1 MNTIERF
8 DSQMEAEA
16 ALRLIPLSIA
26 QRGLWIAHKIAPP
39 DAVVNIAEC
48 LEIHGAVDEGLF
60 MQAMYQLAAE
70 AETARVSIVEKDGMP
85 WQAIAATFDRDLPF
99 VDVSAAA
106 DPRTAAFDWM
116 MAELTRPVDLARDP
130 LWMVALVKAGPE
142 KYFWMHRCHHIVLDG
157 FSGGLIARRIAELY
171 SALVEDREP
180 SPCDFGAF
188 AAINEHEA
196 NYRASPRYQR
206 DRQYWTEHLAGL
218 PEPITL
224 SRRRGQATGGLRR
237 ATGYISAELT
247 ARLHELAR
255 ERSISLPQTLISL
268 LAAYIYRATGSEDL
282 VMGMPVTARTNA
294 LLRRIPGLMAN
305 AVTIRLAMSQAQTLN
320 ELVQQVS
327 KTVLHALRH
336 QQYRFED
343 VRRDLGLTSNNQQ
356 ISWTAI
362 NIEPFHYDLR
372 FGTLASTPHN
382 LCNGSIEDITIFIYD
397 RNDGNGLRIDIDAN
411 PGLYTPEE
419 LETHLAR
426 LNRLVEAVVADPDR
440 PIAAVDILDPAERA
454 LIEGPWNATAHD
466 VPDAPWIDLFEA
478 RVQAAPAAPAVISGD
493 YTLSYAD
500 LDAAANRLAHALK
513 AEGVGPGR
521 LVAVAL
527 PRDEMLPVA
536 LLAVH
541 KAGGAYLPLDI
552 GAPAARLAMTL
563 EDGAPALVL
572 TISELTPI
580 LPAAGQRLFLLD
592 KVPTAAQP
600 ATAPARADL
609 GAGDTAY
616 VIFTSGSTGR
626 PKGVVISHRALT
638 NCLLTFADFTGLTPA
653 DRLMAVTTI
662 AFDIAAL
669 ELFMPLATGASVVIT
684 PRDVVRDPRALALA
698 IRNQGATVMQATP
711 SLWQAL
717 LADHLDALKGL
728 KPLVGGE
735 ALPGALARQMRRL
748 GHKVVNLYGPTE
760 TTIWSTATALDGDDL
775 DNPPIG
781 RPVWNT
787 TVHVL
792 DKSLQRVPVGVPGD
806 LYIGGLGIA
815 DGYLGRPELTA
826 ERFIANPYGAGRIY
840 QTGDIARWREDGVLE
855 YLGRSDFQIK
865 IRGFRVEAGEVEAA
879 LLAVPGIERAVVV
892 LREEAGK
899 GRMLVGYLVGR
910 VPEQAELRRLLA
922 ERLPDYM
929 IPGAFVT
936 LDALP
941 LNVNGK
947 IDRAAL
953 PAPEWQDRSGYTAP
967 RTPTEEMLAS
977 LWAEIFG
984 LEKVGVYDNLFD
996 LGGDSIAAAR
1006 MISTLQ
1012 ARFAVEIPLGA
1023 VFTKPTI
1030 AGLAEEI
1037 EKAAD
1042 HDPFK
1047 PVLTLQAAGHLAPLF
1062 CIHPVVG
1069 LGWSYATLLRHVKD
1083 RPVHVLQVPGLSSP
1097 APLFDG
1103 IPAMARSY
1111 LAAIRAIRPQGPYHL
1126 LGWSF
1131 GGLVAQEITRLLQA
1145 EGETVAF
1152 LCMLDSYPYV
1162 QGKIRT
1168 EAEDVRAALSYV
1180 GHDIDNPPETLEAL
1194 ADLVCDQYDVYSIP
1208 LVQSMGQK
1216 NPALF
1221 DNMRAA
1227 IANNLK
1233 IARDFVPQAAAQ
1245 SALLFRAT
1253 RGKGE
1258 AMDEIIHHQ
1267 PEAWNAYLTE
1277 TVVLPVDCH
1286 HHEMMDPQV
1295 MTDIGPQIAERLAAL
1310 G

>member
-8 DSQMEAEA
+8 DSEMEAEA

-26 QRGLWIAHKIAPP
+26 QRGLWIAHKIAPR

-70 AETARVSIVEKDGMP
+70 AETARVSIIEKDGIP
-85 WQAIAATFDRDLPF
+85 WQAISASFDHELPF
-99 VDVSAAA
+99 VDVSGAA
-106 DPRTAAFDWM
+106 DPRQAAFDWM
-116 MAELTRPVDLARDP
+116 MDELTRPVDLARDP
-130 LWMVALVKAGPE
+130 LWMIALVKAGPE

-157 FSGGLIARRIAELY
+157 FSGGLIARRMSELY
-171 SALVEDREP
+171 SALAEDREA
-180 SPCDFGAF
+180 SPCEFGSF
-188 AAINEHEA
+188 AEINEHEA
-196 NYRASPRYQR
+196 NYRSSPRYQR
-206 DRQYWTEHLAGL
+206 DRQYWTEHLADL

-247 ARLHELAR
+247 ARLHDLAKA
-255 ERSISLPQTLISL
+255 RSASLPQTLISL
-268 LAAYIYRATGSEDL
+268 LAAYIFRATGSEDL

-294 LLRRIPGLMAN
+294 SLRRIPGLMAN
-305 AVTIRLAMSQAQTLN
+305 AVTIRLAMSQSQGLG
-320 ELVQQVS
+320 ELMQQVS

-343 VRRDLGLTSNNQQ
+343 VRRDLGLTATNQQ

-372 FGTLASTPHN
+372 FGALTSTPHN
-382 LCNGSIEDITIFIYD
+382 LCNGSIEDITFFIYD

-419 LETHLAR
+419 LAVHLTR
-426 LNRLVEAVVADPDR
+426 FNRLVEALVEDPER
-440 PIAAVDILDPAERA
+440 AIAAVDILDPGERA
-454 LIEGPWNATAHD
+454 LIEGPWNDTARA

-478 RVQAAPAAPAVISGD
+478 RVRETPAAPAVISGD

-500 LDAAANRLAHALK
+500 LDQAANRLAQALK

-527 PRDEMLPVA
+527 PRDESLPVA

-552 GAPAARLAMTL
+552 GAPPARLAMTL

-572 TISELTPI
+572 TVSELTAI
-580 LPAAGQRLFLLD
+580 LPAAGQKLFLLD
-592 KVPTAAQP
+592 RAETGKLP
-600 ATAPARADL
+600 ATAPDRAGL
-609 GAGDTAY
+609 GGADTAY

-626 PKGVVISHRALT
+626 PKGVVIPHRALT
-638 NCLLTFADFTGLTPA
+638 NCLLTYADFTGLTAA

-669 ELFMPLATGASVVIT
+669 ELFMPLAHGASVVIT
-684 PRDVVRDPRALALA
+684 PRDVVRDPRALAQA
-698 IRNQGATVMQATP
+698 IRNHGATVMQATP

-717 LADHLDALKGL
+717 LADHLEAVKGL

-735 ALPGALARQMRRL
+735 ALPGALARQMRKL
-748 GHKVVNLYGPTE
+748 GHKVLNLYGPTE
-760 TTIWSTATALDGDDL
+760 TTIWSTAMALDGADL

-792 DKSLQRVPVGVPGD
+792 DKSLQRVPVGVSGD
-806 LYIGGLGIA
+806 LYIGGLGVA
-815 DGYLGRPELTA
+815 DGYLNRPDLTA
-826 ERFIANPYGAGRIY
+826 ERFIANPYGEGRIY
-840 QTGDIARWREDGVLE
+840 KTGDIARWREDGVLE

-865 IRGFRVEAGEVEAA
+865 IRGFRVEAGEVESA
-879 LLAVPGIERAVVV
+879 LLAIPGIERAVVV
-892 LREEAGK
+892 LREEVGK
-899 GRMLVGYLVGR
+899 GKMLVGYLVGT
-910 VPEQAELRRLLA
+910 VPEAAELRRLLA

-936 LDALP
+936 LDSLP

-953 PAPEWQDRSGYTAP
+953 PAPEWADRQGYVAP

-977 LWAEIFG
+977 LWAEIFE
-984 LEKVGVYDNLFD
+984 LERVGVYDNLFD

-1047 PVLTLQAAGHLAPLF
+1047 PLLTLQAAGSRAPLF

-1083 RPVHVLQVPGLSSP
+1083 RPVHVLQVPGLSTP
-1097 APLFDG
+1097 APLFTN
-1103 IPAMARSY
+1103 IPDMAKAY
-1111 LAAIRAIRPQGPYHL
+1111 LASIRSIQAKGPYYL

-1145 EGETVAF
+1145 DGESVAF

-1162 QGKIRT
+1162 QGKVRT

-1194 ADLVCDQYDVYSIP
+1194 ADLVCDTYDVYSIP

-1221 DNMRAA
+1221 DNMRGA

-1233 IARDFVPQAAAQ
+1233 IARDFVPQPAAQ
-1245 SALLFRAT
+1245 AALLFRAT
-1253 RGKGE
+1253 EGKGE

-1267 PEAWNAYLTE
+1267 PEAWNAYLAATE
-1277 TVVLPVDCH
+1277 VLPVACH
-1286 HHEMMDPQV
+1286 HHQMMDPQV
-1295 MTDIGPQIAERLAAL
+1295 MAEIGPVIAARL
-1310 G
+1310 GD